1 MALVGI
7 DLGTTN
13 SLIAVWQND
22 DVTVIPNA
30 LGELLTPS
38 VVSVDDDGSLLVGKA
53 AVERLSTHPEL
64 SVAAFKR
71 RMGSASEF
79 SFGDKSLRV
88 EELSAIIL
96 KQLKEDAERFLNA
109 PVEEA
114 VISVP
119 AYFNDVQR
127 RATKAAAELAGLKLT
142 KLINEPTAAAVAY
155 GLTSKE
161 QEQQFIVLD
170 LGGGTFDVS
179 LMELFE
185 GVMQVHASAGDNF
198 LGGEDFDEL
207 ILKALIDECGI
218 KLEKL
223 SHQQLSQ
230 LRKKAKEAKHG
241 LEKAKTTTVSI
252 NTGKREQD
260 WTLTVEHFEKL
271 AQPLLERI
279 RLPVERVLRDAKVSV
294 NELDNV
300 ILVGGS
306 TRMPIIKQMVPRL
319 FKRFPLAHIDPD
331 QVVVRGAAI
340 QAALAKQDK
349 ALQDIALTDVCPY
362 TLGTEIVYEKGHNN
376 FETGHFMPIIERN
389 SFVPV
394 SRVKRLYTV
403 AENQEILRVAIYQGE
418 SRLVKNNVLLSELEV
433 KVPAGPA
440 GEQAIDIRY
449 TYDNNGM
456 LEVITTVISTGETKQ
471 MVVKNHESSLS
482 DEEIKA
488 RFAKLADLKVHPR
501 DDLANRTLLA
511 KAERLY
517 EESLGQDRDTLAHFI
532 QQFELILDEQDPEI
546 VEKARL
552 EFSTLLNE
560 IERDIW

>member
-13 SLIAVWQND
+13 SLVAVWQNNE
-22 DVTVIPNA
+22 VTVIPNA
-30 LGELLTPS
+30 LGDLLTPS
-38 VVSVDDDGSLLVGKA
+38 VVSVDNDGSLLVGKA

-71 RMGSASEF
+71 RMGSAAEF
-79 SFGDKSLRV
+79 SFGNKSLRV

-96 KQLKEDAERFLNA
+96 KQLKEDAERYLNTTVDA
-109 PVEEA
+109 A

-155 GLTSKE
+155 GLSSKE

-179 LMELFE
+179 LMELFD

-198 LGGEDFDEL
+198 LGGEDFDEV
-207 ILKALIDECGI
+207 ILKAMIDETGVDLS
-218 KLEKL
+218 KLN
-223 SHQQLSQ
+223 HQQLSQ
-230 LRKKAKEAKHG
+230 WRKKAKEVKHA
-241 LEKAKTTTVSI
+241 LEKQKSVTIALHE
-252 NTGKREQD
+252 GKRDFEF
-260 WTLTVEHFEKL
+260 TLSMEKFEKL
-271 AQPLLERI
+271 SQALLERF
-279 RLPVERVLRDAKVSV
+279 RLPIERVLRDAKIAVS
-294 NELDNV
+294 ELDNV

-306 TRMPIIKQMVPRL
+306 TRMPLIKQMVPRL

-340 QAALAKQDK
+340 QAALAHQEK
-349 ALQDIALTDVCPY
+349 ALEDVALTDVCPY
-362 TLGTEIVYEKGHNN
+362 TLGTEIVYEKNHND

-403 AENQEILRVAIYQGE
+403 ADNQELLRVAIYQGE
-418 SRLVKNNVLLSELEV
+418 SRLVKNNVLLSEIEV
-433 KVPAGPA
+433 KIPAGPA

-456 LEVITTVISTGETKQ
+456 LEVITTVISTGETQ
-471 MVVKNHESSLS
+471 QRVIKNNESSLS